1 MSQNKVDI
9 LKDGIWANNPIF
21 RMALGLCSTLA
32 VTNLLL
38 NTLIMA
44 AAVTVTLIL
53 NSIIVSALRNIIPE
67 KIRMISYM
75 IITSALVI
83 IIDMVI
89 KIYYPEI
96 SKQLGP
102 YVALIIT
109 NCIIMGRAEAFA
121 INNGVVDSFLDAV
134 SIGIGYSLSLIA
146 LAIVRELLGFGTLLG
161 YTVTKDL
168 FAPFNLLSIPP
179 GAFFMLG
186 IFILIVNTIT
196 NRKGGQE

>member
-1 MSQNKVDI
+1 MSLTKSEI
-9 LKDGIWANNPIF
+9 LKDGLWANNPIF

-44 AAVTVTLIL
+44 TSVTVTLIL
-53 NSIIVSALRNIIPE
+53 NSIIISALRNIIPE

-121 INNGVVDSFLDAV
+121 ISNGVVDSFLDAV
-134 SIGIGYSLSLIA
+134 SIGFGYSLSLIS

-161 YTVTKDL
+161 YTITKDL
-168 FAPFNLLSIPP
+168 FAPFKLLSIPP

-186 IFILIVNTIT
+186 IFILIVNTIS
-196 NRKGGQE
+196 NKKGGN